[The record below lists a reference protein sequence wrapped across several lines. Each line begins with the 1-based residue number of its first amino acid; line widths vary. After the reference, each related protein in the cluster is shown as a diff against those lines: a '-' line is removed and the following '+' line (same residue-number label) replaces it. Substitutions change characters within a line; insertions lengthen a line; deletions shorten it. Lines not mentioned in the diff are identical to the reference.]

1 MYQRRGL
8 LDRGNDL
15 PLFGPASTM
24 KDGEWSAPV
33 ETISEVHLLRRD
45 GFRPAPKYEQVEAV
59 VRERVVDEKAQVWLS
74 QRWNDDVQ
82 IAVR

>member
-1 MYQRRGL
+1 MW
-8 LDRGNDL
+8 N
-15 PLFGPASTM
+15 PATM
-24 KDGEWSAPV
+24 KN
-33 ETISEVHLLRRD
+33 